1 MNIEVGIRKDL
12 SHVLYYV
19 FEKVAQWDENRVH
32 SLFVEARVFELE
44 EVHEYYLLWWWPTQA
59 HNSSDAIQTG
69 RNISAI
75 LPSPEKNADSGIA
88 HQRQMTTILLLVQRD
103 GSNSYL
109 LKT

>member
-75 LPSPEKNADSGIA
+75 LPSPEKKKCRQRHSTPAADDDFATRS
-88 HQRQMTTILLLVQRD
+88 T
-103 GSNSYL
+103 
-109 LKT
+109 